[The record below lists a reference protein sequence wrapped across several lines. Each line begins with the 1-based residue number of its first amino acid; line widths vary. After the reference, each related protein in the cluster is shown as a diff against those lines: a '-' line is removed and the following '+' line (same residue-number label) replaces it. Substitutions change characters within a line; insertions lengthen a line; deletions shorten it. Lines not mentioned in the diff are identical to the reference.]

1 MKFLLKRG
9 ANANMKNHSGD
20 TCLHLAARY
29 EMEYIVK
36 VLLHYNADIHLR
48 NNRNET
54 AMNLTKNHSY
64 PHVINLIRVNE
75 FNSKGE

>member
-1 MKFLLKRG
+1 MKFLLKMG
-9 ANANMKNHSGD
+9 ANVNIKNHSGD
-20 TCLHLAARY
+20 SCLHIAVRY

-36 VLLHYNADIHLR
+36 LLLHYNADIHLR

-54 AMNLTKNHSY
+54 VMSLTKCNLY
-64 PHVINLIRVNE
+64 PHVKRLLKVNE

>member
-9 ANANMKNHSGD
+9 ANANIKNHSGD
-20 TCLHLAARY
+20 TSLHIAANY

-36 VLLHYNADIHLR
+36 LLLHYNADIHLK

-54 AMNLTKNHSY
+54 AINLTKSNSY
-64 PHVINLIRVNE
+64 PHVMKLIKVNE